1 MIHDPTFLRSQI
13 RISIEIGCFLH
24 YTVEFVGLG
33 NEFCKYGNVFL
44 FVNMSNPVWFFDIRR
59 ILGYLDYFKD
69 GEEIELVGLT
79 ST

>member
-1 MIHDPTFLRSQI
+1 
-13 RISIEIGCFLH
+13 
-24 YTVEFVGLG
+24 
-33 NEFCKYGNVFL
+33 
-44 FVNMSNPVWFFDIRR
+44 MSNPVWFFDIRR